1 MDNKQKD
8 FLAKILKSLEKLTF
22 RVEELEREVAAL
34 KGEGFT
40 PQNSDDEPIDLS
52 LEADISI
59 SDYRESSTIGEDI
72 YSEPDP
78 KEEKGFTGLFGG
90 ETFIE
95 KAEKPTES
103 RKIDENEVFSDKG
116 KAILDVMAEKLAW
129 YKDIPGPEVKSL
141 RSAIGLGDQVMFIR
155 RLFREDSALYQATI
169 EKLNTT
175 KELGEAVDYLRET
188 FPEWDMESDDVYRFM
203 MAVRRKIR

>member
-34 KGEGFT
+34 KGEGVIT
-40 PQNSDDEPIDLS
+40 QNSDDEPIDLS
-52 LEADISI
+52 LEADIAI
-59 SDYRESSTIGEDI
+59 SDYRESSAIGEDI

-90 ETFIE
+90 DTFIE
-95 KAEKPTES
+95 KAGKPTEL
-103 RKIDENEVFSDKG
+103 RRIDENEVFADKG

-129 YKDIPGPEVKSL
+129 YKDIPG
-141 RSAIGLGDQVMFIR
+141 
-155 RLFREDSALYQATI
+155 REDSALYQATI
-169 EKLNTT
+169 EKLNAT